1 MAWPCGDTLE
11 KSISPPLIS
20 YSTRALRTYGS
31 KSPECLLMLM
41 ILTQKLVISNLFCVG
56 KPACSHI
63 LLYVSEVSAEPRVPE
78 DTVGRDQICLLFL
91 EVGKAIPVLIQTYG
105 PRLGTPRSHL
115 YLVGGLVKESGPMRS
130 HGFFPCRL
138 AGAVEKKH

>member
-1 MAWPCGDTLE
+1 
-11 KSISPPLIS
+11 
-20 YSTRALRTYGS
+20 
-31 KSPECLLMLM
+31 MLM